1 MVASVGLV
9 CGGVGT
15 GKSKACLRVRA
26 GFDAWWCAWGG
37 GGGGFGSRRRARR
50 VRCETASGSPSPTR
64 LCFVH
69 ARG

>member
-37 GGGGFGSRRRARR
+37 GGGFGSRRRARR

>member
-1 MVASVGLV
+1 MGGWEPEKAKRVCVCVRGLMR
-9 CGGVGT
+9 GGVHG
-15 GKSKACLRVRA
+15 
-26 GFDAWWCAWGG
+26 GG